1 MKRGFGAMTPRK
13 MLVVYASILTYVLV
27 FALLFFLKYE
37 EGKQTHEPVYGSVEN
52 RFRSNIVLEHEGE
65 KYYYRQNEITNYLLI
80 GLDNNDV
87 NQLTVYQKGGQ
98 ADFLVVLCIDRVNR
112 TITPIM
118 LDRDTMTEVQ
128 TYGIFGDPSGTK
140 VMQLC
145 LAQSYAPMRGYGGT
159 NTVKSVEKLLHGIKI
174 DYYVT
179 LDIDA
184 VPVLNDAVGGV
195 EVTLQ
200 DDFSMYDPEMVGG
213 EPIRLEGKQ
222 AEFFVRGRMTVADG
236 TNLSRMTR
244 QKEYIT
250 SFIAQFRKA
259 SEDDPNKLGEILDKI
274 SEYMETDASRD
285 TLIYDAGAY
294 EDYRWQTMKNLEGTH
309 TIDEHRFAEFWVESA
324 SLKELVLDTW
334 FIKEE

>member
-1 MKRGFGAMTPRK
+1 MKRGFGTMTPRK
-13 MLVVYASILTYVLV
+13 VLVVYASILAYVLV
-27 FALLFFLKYE
+27 FAVLIFLKYE

-65 KYYYRQNEITNYLLI
+65 TYYYRQNEITNYLLI
-80 GLDNNDV
+80 GLDNNNV
-87 NQLTVYQKGGQ
+87 NQITAYQKAGQ
-98 ADFLVVLCIDRVNR
+98 ADFLVVLSIDRVNR

-145 LAQSYAPMRGYGGT
+145 LAQSYAPMSGYGGT

-174 DYYVT
+174 DHYVT

-184 VPVLNDAVGGV
+184 VPVMNDAVGGV

-200 DDFSMYDPEMVGG
+200 DDFSMYDPEMVAG
-213 EPIRLEGKQ
+213 ETIRLEGKQ

-236 TNLSRMTR
+236 TNQSRMTR

-250 SFIAQFRKA
+250 SFIAQFQKA
-259 SEDDPNKLGEILDKI
+259 SKEDPNKLAEILDKI
-274 SEYMETDASRD
+274 SEYMKTDASRD

-294 EDYRWQTMKNLEGTH
+294 GDYSWQTMKNLTGTH
-309 TIDEHRFAEFWVESA
+309 TVDEHRFAEFWVDTA
-324 SLKELVLDTW
+324 SLKELVLDIW
-334 FIKEE
+334 FMKEE

>member
-1 MKRGFGAMTPRK
+1 MTPRRV
-13 MLVVYASILTYVLV
+13 LFVSASILAYVLV
-27 FALLFFLKYE
+27 FALLIFLKHE
-37 EGKQTHEPVYGSVEN
+37 EGKQTYEPVYGSVEN

-65 KYYYRQNEITNYLLI
+65 NYYYRQNEITNYLLI

-87 NQLTVYQKGGQ
+87 NQITVYQKGGQ
-98 ADFLVVLCIDRVNR
+98 ADFLVVLSIDRVNR

-145 LAQSYAPMRGYGGT
+145 LAQSYAPMRGYGSA

-174 DYYVT
+174 DHYVS

-184 VPVLNDAVGGV
+184 IPVLNDVIGGV

-200 DDFSMYDPEMVGG
+200 DDFSMYDPEMVKG
-213 EPIRLEGKQ
+213 ETLRLEGKQ

-250 SFIAQFRKA
+250 GFIAQLQKVT
-259 SEDDPNKLGEILDKI
+259 EEDPNKLVEILDKI
-274 SEYMETDASRD
+274 SKYMETDASRD
-285 TLIYDAGAY
+285 TLLHDAGAY
-294 EDYRWQTMKNLEGTH
+294 EDYSWKMMKTLKGTH

-324 SLKELVLDTW
+324 SLKTLVLDTW
-334 FIKEE
+334 FMKEE

>member
-1 MKRGFGAMTPRK
+1 MKRGFGAMTPRRV
-13 MLVVYASILTYVLV
+13 LFVSVSILAYVLV
-27 FALLFFLKYE
+27 FALLIFLKYE

-65 KYYYRQNEITNYLLI
+65 NYYYRQNEITNYLLI

-87 NQLTVYQKGGQ
+87 NQITVYQKGGQ
-98 ADFLVVLCIDRVNR
+98 ADFLVVLSIDRVNR

-159 NTVKSVEKLLHGIKI
+159 NTVKSVEKLLYGIKI
-174 DYYVT
+174 DHYVT

-184 VPVLNDAVGGV
+184 VPVLNDVIGGV

-200 DDFSMYDPEMVGG
+200 DDFSMYDPEMIKG
-213 EPIRLEGKQ
+213 ETIRLAGKQ

-250 SFIAQFRKA
+250 GFIAQLQKA
-259 SEDDPNKLGEILDKI
+259 SEEDPNKLVEILDKI
-274 SEYMETDASRD
+274 SKYMETDASRD
-285 TLIYDAGAY
+285 TLLHDAGAY
-294 EDYRWQTMKNLEGTH
+294 EDYSWRTMKSLKGTH
-309 TIDEHRFAEFWVESA
+309 TIDEQRFAEFWVESA
-324 SLKELVLDTW
+324 SLKQLVLDTW
-334 FIKEE
+334 FMKEE

>member
-1 MKRGFGAMTPRK
+1 MKRGFGAMTPRRG
-13 MLVVYASILTYVLV
+13 LAVYASVLAYVLV
-27 FALLFFLKYE
+27 FALLIFLKYE

-87 NQLTVYQKGGQ
+87 NQVTVYQKGGQ
-98 ADFLVVLCIDRVNR
+98 ADFLVVVSIDRVNR

-145 LAQSYAPMRGYGGT
+145 LAQSYAPMKGYGST
-159 NTVKSVEKLLHGIKI
+159 NTVKSVEKLLYGIKI
-174 DYYVT
+174 DHYVA

-184 VPVLNDAVGGV
+184 ISVLNDAVGGV

-200 DDFSMYDPEMVGG
+200 DDFSMYDPEMVMG
-213 EPIRLEGKQ
+213 ETIRLEGKQ

-236 TNLSRMTR
+236 TNLCRMIR

-250 SFIAQFRKA
+250 SFIEQFRKA
-259 SEDDPNKLGEILDKI
+259 SEEDPNKLVEILDKI
-274 SEYMETDASRD
+274 SQYMDTDASRD
-285 TLIYDAGAY
+285 TLIHDAGAY
-294 EDYRWQTMKNLEGTH
+294 EDYSWKTMKSLEGTH
-309 TIDEHRFAEFWVESA
+309 TIDEHRFAEFWVESG
-324 SLKELVLDTW
+324 SLKKLVLDTW
-334 FIKEE
+334 FMKEE

>member
-13 MLVVYASILTYVLV
+13 VLGVYASIIAYVLV
-27 FALLFFLKYE
+27 FALLIFLKYA

-65 KYYYRQNEITNYLLI
+65 TYYYRQNEITNYLLI

-87 NQLTVYQKGGQ
+87 NQITAYQKGGQ
-98 ADFLVVLCIDRVNR
+98 ADFLVVLSIDRLNG
-112 TITPIM
+112 TITPVM

-128 TYGIFGDPSGTK
+128 TYGIFGDPSGSK

-145 LAQSYAPMRGYGGT
+145 LAQSFAPISGYGGT
-159 NTVKSVEKLLHGIKI
+159 NTVQSVEKLLHGIKI
-174 DYYVT
+174 DHYVT

-200 DDFSMYDPEMVGG
+200 DDFSMYDPEMVAG
-213 EPIRLEGKQ
+213 ETIRLEGKQ

-236 TNLSRMTR
+236 TNLSRMSR
-244 QKEYIT
+244 QKEYIA
-250 SFIAQFRKA
+250 SFITQFRKA
-259 SEDDPNKLGEILDKI
+259 SKEDPNKLAEILDKI
-274 SEYMETDASRD
+274 SKYMETDASRD

-294 EDYRWQTMKNLEGTH
+294 ENYSWQAMKNLNGTH
-309 TIDEHRFAEFWVESA
+309 TVDEHRFAEFWVDSA
-324 SLKELVLDTW
+324 SLKELVLDIW
-334 FIKEE
+334 FMKEE

>member
-13 MLVVYASILTYVLV
+13 VLVVYASILAYVLIFV
-27 FALLFFLKYE
+27 LLIFMKYE
-37 EGKQTHEPVYGSVEN
+37 EGKQTYEPVYGSVEN
-52 RFRSNIVLEHEGE
+52 RFRSNIVLEHEGQ

-80 GLDNNDV
+80 GLDDNDV
-87 NQLTVYQKGGQ
+87 NQITVYQKGGQ
-98 ADFLVVLCIDRVNR
+98 ADFMVVLSIDRVNR

-145 LAQSYAPMRGYGGT
+145 LAQSYAPMRGYGGA
-159 NTVKSVEKLLHGIKI
+159 NTVESVEKLLHGIKI
-174 DYYVT
+174 DHYVT

-184 VPVLNDAVGGV
+184 IPVMNDAVGGV

-200 DDFSMYDPEMVGG
+200 DDFSMYDSEMVKGKT
-213 EPIRLEGKQ
+213 IRLEGKQ

-250 SFIAQFRKA
+250 SFISQFKKA
-259 SEDDPNKLGEILDKI
+259 SEEDPNILGEILDKI

-294 EDYRWQTMKNLEGTH
+294 EDYSWQTMKNLKGTH
-309 TIDEHRFAEFWVESA
+309 TVDEHRFAEFWVESA

-334 FIKEE
+334 FMKEE

>member
-1 MKRGFGAMTPRK
+1 MKRGFGAMTPRRV
-13 MLVVYASILTYVLV
+13 LFVSASILAYVLV
-27 FALLFFLKYE
+27 FALLIFLKHE
-37 EGKQTHEPVYGSVEN
+37 EGKQTYEPVYGSVEN

-65 KYYYRQNEITNYLLI
+65 NYYYRQNEITNYLLI

-87 NQLTVYQKGGQ
+87 NQITVYQKGGQ
-98 ADFLVVLCIDRVNR
+98 ADFLVVLSIDRVNR

-145 LAQSYAPMRGYGGT
+145 LAQSYAPMRGYGSA

-174 DYYVT
+174 DHYVS

-184 VPVLNDAVGGV
+184 IPVLNDVIGGV

-200 DDFSMYDPEMVGG
+200 DDFSMYDPEMVKG
-213 EPIRLEGKQ
+213 ETLRLEGKQ

-250 SFIAQFRKA
+250 GFIAQLQKVT
-259 SEDDPNKLGEILDKI
+259 EEDPNKLVEILDKI
-274 SEYMETDASRD
+274 SKYMETDASRD
-285 TLIYDAGAY
+285 TLLHDAGAY
-294 EDYRWQTMKNLEGTH
+294 EDYSWKMMKTLKGTH

-324 SLKELVLDTW
+324 SLKTLVLDTW
-334 FIKEE
+334 FMKEE

>member
-13 MLVVYASILTYVLV
+13 VLVVYASILAYVLIFV
-27 FALLFFLKYE
+27 LLIFMKYQ
-37 EGKQTHEPVYGSVEN
+37 EGKQTYEPVYGSVEN
-52 RFRSNIVLEHEGE
+52 RFRSNIVLEHEGQ

-87 NQLTVYQKGGQ
+87 NQITVYQKGGQ
-98 ADFLVVLCIDRVNR
+98 ADFLVVLSIDRVNR

-159 NTVKSVEKLLHGIKI
+159 NTVEAVEKLLHGIKI
-174 DYYVT
+174 DHYVT

-184 VPVLNDAVGGV
+184 IPVMNDAVGGV

-200 DDFSMYDPEMVGG
+200 DDFSMYDSEMVKG
-213 EPIRLEGKQ
+213 ETVRLEGKQ

-250 SFIAQFRKA
+250 SFIAQFKKA
-259 SEDDPNKLGEILDKI
+259 SEEDPNILGKILDKI

-294 EDYRWQTMKNLEGTH
+294 EDYSWQTMKNLQGTH
-309 TIDEHRFAEFWVESA
+309 TVDEHRFAEFWVESA

-334 FIKEE
+334 FMKEE